1 MRRVLVLLIRLY
13 PRRWRERYEGEMLA
27 LLEASDPRPADVV
40 DLVAWSVRA
49 WIGSRPS
56 ELVGG
61 TLAVLDRSSAYA
73 GRLAL
78 VGLLVLLPTMT
89 LILLSI
95 LKYMLGIPGPF
106 DAMEP
111 AVTPFV
117 TNPLGE
123 TVVTL
128 APYVALLLA
137 LVPTVRVDVRW
148 RESRLAGSIAFSAP
162 AASVLLAGASTAVAG
177 VMILYWVAE
186 NL

>member
-1 MRRVLVLLIRLY
+1 MRLVIRLY
-13 PRRWRERYEGEMLA
+13 PRQWRERYESEVLA
-27 LLEASDPRPADVV
+27 LLEASDPRPGDLV
-40 DLVAWSVRA
+40 DLVAWSVRS
-49 WIGSRPS
+49 WIASRPP

-61 TLAVLDRSSAYA
+61 ALAVLDRSSAHA

-78 VGLLVLLPTMT
+78 VGLLVLIPTLT

-95 LKYMLGIPGPF
+95 LKYILGIPGPF
-106 DAMEP
+106 DAVEP
-111 AVTPFV
+111 TVTPFV
-117 TNPLGE
+117 THPLGE

-137 LVPTVRVDVRW
+137 LVPTVRIEVRW
-148 RESRLAGSIAFSAP
+148 RESRLTGSIAFSAP
-162 AASVLLAGASTAVAG
+162 AASVLVAAASTAVAV